1 VFVQGRNPGFGLQG
15 RQSER
20 AVLDRHLAKVR
31 GGRSAVL
38 VLRGEAGI
46 GKTALLEYAGD
57 RAEGFRVVR
66 AAGVEAEM
74 ELAFGG
80 VHQLCAP
87 FLGHLGRLPDP
98 QRTALETAFGISA
111 GTPPDRFLVGLA
123 VLSLLADVSQEMPLV
138 CLVDDVQWL
147 DRVSAQVVAFVA
159 RRLMAERVGLI
170 FAVREPEG
178 ERALEGLPE
187 LTLGGL
193 SEPEA
198 RALLKSVLPGGF
210 DDTVRSRLLA
220 EARGNPLAL
229 LELPRASSPA
239 EIAGGFASPAVQPLS
254 STLQHNFTL
263 RVQELPAETRRFLLL
278 AAAEPVGDVS
288 LLRGAAD
295 VLGISMNEAAPALA
309 AGLLTIGTRV
319 QFRHPLVRTAAY
331 YAAEP
336 PERREAHRALA
347 EATDPGSDPDRRAWH
362 LARATEG
369 PDEAV
374 AQELVGS
381 ADRAQAR
388 GGIAASAAFLE
399 RAVELTPDPARR
411 RARALAAARA
421 KYLAGGFDAA
431 LELLSVAELDIL
443 DDRQRARASLL
454 RGQITF
460 GSRGGSATVPLLLT
474 AAKQLEPL
482 DVGAARETYRD
493 AFYAALTAGR
503 ISTGPGLEEVAAAV
517 RTAPRPP
524 HPGTTDLLLDGL
536 AVATTDGYTAGALEL
551 RYALSTLKCGG
562 FTADKALS
570 WLPFACRMAHNVWD
584 FEVWSIL
591 AEKLVHLAR
600 ETGALSVLPSALL
613 LHLATRVFAGD
624 LAEADSLAAEAAT
637 IAEATGSHFLS
648 HYGALVIESWRG
660 REAETLQAIETVS
673 RDGNLSGEGKVLTAS
688 QWALAVLYNGLGRYE
703 EACAAA
709 VQGCAYPQELGL
721 ALSSLSELVE
731 AAARSGQHGLAVRT
745 ADRLTE
751 IAQATETAWASGT
764 AAAARALVSEGDAA
778 EARYREAIETLKGTQ
793 VRTALARTQ
802 LLYGEWLRRANRPG
816 EARDQLTAAHTIL
829 DEGGM
834 EAFARR
840 AREELEATGETVH
853 KRTAR
858 SDAALTPQEAQIA
871 RLAAEGLTNQ
881 EIGAQLFLSSHTV
894 EWHLRKVFTKLGIKS
909 RRQLGTVLPGGKP
922 MPS

>member
-1 VFVQGRNPGFGLQG
+1 MQGKNPGSHLQG

-20 AVLDRHLAKVR
+20 TALERHLATVR
-31 GGRSAVL
+31 AGQSAAL

-57 RAEGFRVVR
+57 HAEGFRVVR

-87 FLGHLGRLPDP
+87 FLDHLGRLPDP

-123 VLSLLADVSQEMPLV
+123 VLSLFADVSQEMPLV

-170 FAVREPEG
+170 FAVREPDG
-178 ERALEGLPE
+178 ERVLEGLPE

-193 SEPEA
+193 SEPDA

-210 DDTVRSRLLA
+210 DETIRSRLLA

-239 EIAGGFASPAVQPLS
+239 EIAGGFASPALRPLAG
-254 STLQHNFTL
+254 TLQHGFTL
-263 RVQELPAETRRFLLL
+263 RVRALPARTRRFLLL
-278 AAAEPVGDVS
+278 AAAEPTGDVS
-288 LLRGAAD
+288 LLRRAAD
-295 VLGISMNEAAPALA
+295 VLGMSMNEASPALA
-309 AGLLTIGTRV
+309 AGLLTIGTRA

-347 EATDPGSDPDRRAWH
+347 EATDARSDPDRRAWH

-369 PDEAV
+369 PDEAA

-388 GGIAASAAFLE
+388 GGIAASAAFLQ
-399 RAVELTPDPARR
+399 RAVELTPDPSHRR
-411 RARALAAARA
+411 TRALAAARA
-421 KYLAGGFDAA
+421 KYLAGAFDAA
-431 LELLSVAELDIL
+431 LELLSVAELDTL
-443 DDRQRARASLL
+443 DDRQRARAGLL

-474 AAKQLEPL
+474 AAEQLEPL

-517 RTAPRPP
+517 RTAPRPA

-536 AVATTDGYTAGALEL
+536 AVATTDGYAAGAPQL
-551 RYALSTLKCGG
+551 RYALSTLRCGG
-562 FTADKALS
+562 FSSDKALS

-584 FEVWSIL
+584 FDVWSIL
-591 AEKLVHLAR
+591 SEKLVHLAR

-624 LAEADSLAAEAAT
+624 LADADSLAAEAAT
-637 IAEATGSHFLS
+637 IAEATGSRFLA
-648 HYGALVIESWRG
+648 HYGALVIEPWRG
-660 REAETLQAIETVS
+660 REVETLRAIETVT
-673 RDGNLSGEGKVLTAS
+673 RDGNLNGEGKVLTAS

-709 VQGCAYPQELGL
+709 VRGCAYPQELGL
-721 ALSSLSELVE
+721 ALSSLGELAE
-731 AAARSGQHGLAVRT
+731 AAARSGRHDLAAET

-751 IAQATETAWASGT
+751 IARAAGTPWASGT
-764 AAAARALVSEGDAA
+764 AAAARALVSEGAAA
-778 EARYREAIETLKGTQ
+778 EALYREAIEALEGTR
-793 VRTALARTQ
+793 VRTALARTL
-802 LLYGEWLRRANRPG
+802 LLYGEWLRRENRPVD
-816 EARDQLTAAHTIL
+816 ARGRLAAAHAIL

-840 AREELEATGETVH
+840 ARRELEATGETVPR
-853 KRTAR
+853 RTTR
-858 SDAALTPQEAQIA
+858 GDAALTPQEAQIA
-871 RLAAEGLTNQ
+871 RLAAEGLTNH

-894 EWHLRKVFTKLGIKS
+894 EWHLRKVFTKLGVKS
-909 RRQLGTVLPGGKP
+909 RKQLGAVLPGGTP
-922 MPS
+922 VPA

>member
-1 VFVQGRNPGFGLQG
+1 ML
-15 RQSER
+15 E
-20 AVLDRHLAKVR
+20 RHLAKVR

-123 VLSLLADVSQEMPLV
+123 VLSLLADVSQESTA
-138 CLVDDVQWL
+138 CLPG
-147 DRVSAQVVAFVA
+147 RRRAVA
-159 RRLMAERVGLI
+159 RPRFGAGRRVRRP
-170 FAVREPEG
+170 AVDGGARRADLRRARARG

-193 SEPEA
+193 SVTRSPRSPQIRAARRVRRHGPEPA
-198 RALLKSVLPGGF
+198 PRRSPRKPAGPAGAAACLLSGG
-210 DDTVRSRLLA
+210 DRR
-220 EARGNPLAL
+220 
-229 LELPRASSPA
+229 
-239 EIAGGFASPAVQPLS
+239 GFASPDRTTALQHPAGQLHAAGPGASRGNPPLS
-254 STLQHNFTL
+254 AAGGG
-263 RVQELPAETRRFLLL
+263 RARRRR
-278 AAAEPVGDVS
+278 PHCS
-288 LLRGAAD
+288 RGAAD

-309 AGLLTIGTRV
+309 AGLLAMGTRV

-347 EATDPGSDPDRRAWH
+347 EATDAGSDPDRRACASGSGH
-362 LARATEG
+362 RGAGRGRGPGTRGLRRPGPGARR
-369 PDEAV
+369 DRR
-374 AQELVGS
+374 VGGLPGAS
-381 ADRAQAR
+381 RRADAR
-388 GGIAASAAFLE
+388 PSQ
-399 RAVELTPDPARR
+399 R

-431 LELLSVAELDIL
+431 LELLNVAELDNL

-474 AAKQLEPL
+474 AAGAT
-482 DVGAARETYRD
+482 GAARRRRRTRD
-493 AFYAALTAGR
+493 LPRRLLRRPLRRAGSR
-503 ISTGPGLEEVAAAV
+503 PGPGS
-517 RTAPRPP
+517 RRSPP
-524 HPGTTDLLLDGL
+524 PCARRAEPPFPGTTDLLLDGL

-637 IAEATGSHFLS
+637 IAGATGSHFLS

-660 REAETLQAIETVS
+660 REAETLQAIETVA

-731 AAARSGQHGLAVRT
+731 AAARSGRHDLAVET
-745 ADRLTE
+745 ADRLAE

-764 AAAARALVSEGDAA
+764 AATARALVSEGDAA

-802 LLYGEWLRRANRPG
+802 LLYGEWLRRENRPG

-834 EAFARR
+834 EAFAGR
-840 AREELEATGETVH
+840 AREELEATGERCTSVRH
-853 KRTAR
+853 AATPRSPRRKRR
-858 SDAALTPQEAQIA
+858 S
-871 RLAAEGLTNQ
+871 RG
-881 EIGAQLFLSSHTV
+881 
-894 EWHLRKVFTKLGIKS
+894 W
-909 RRQLGTVLPGGKP
+909 LPRG
-922 MPS
+922 